1 MSTDQE
7 APGTE
12 LALAGSFPLYN
23 PDDDFRKLALDTY
36 YVSEG
41 FRLVDKDELIGVP
54 FIVKRVVWREG
65 FPRNGVE
72 GDYVSCECI
81 VADRDTLDSEPIKRR
96 LPSPLTVYG
105 NEPVVFN
112 DSGTGCRRRM
122 TRLVHEAMLIDV
134 GQPGTPKE
142 EFQNEFD
149 KPFQTWASGAGMAQ
163 AGIGG
168 SDLTPAKGGL
178 YLALRGLRRSEYDWH
193 GQDAVTYYFA

>member
-1 MSTDQE
+1 MSADQD

-12 LALAGSFPLYN
+12 LALGGEFPLYN

-36 YVSEG
+36 YISEG
-41 FRLVDKDELIGVP
+41 FRLVDKEDLIGVL
-54 FIVKRVVWREG
+54 FVVKRVVWREG
-65 FPRNGVE
+65 FPREGTE

-81 VADRDTLDSEPIKRR
+81 IADRATLESEPVKRH
-96 LPSPLTVYG
+96 LPTPLAVYA

-112 DSGTGCRRRM
+112 DSGTGIRRRM
-122 TRLVHEAMLIDV
+122 TRLIHEAMLVDV
-134 GQPGTPKE
+134 GQPLTAD
-142 EFQNEFD
+142 QNEFD

-178 YLALRGLRRSEYDWH
+178 YLALRGLRKSEYLWN
-193 GQDAVTYYFA
+193 GQPAVTYYFA